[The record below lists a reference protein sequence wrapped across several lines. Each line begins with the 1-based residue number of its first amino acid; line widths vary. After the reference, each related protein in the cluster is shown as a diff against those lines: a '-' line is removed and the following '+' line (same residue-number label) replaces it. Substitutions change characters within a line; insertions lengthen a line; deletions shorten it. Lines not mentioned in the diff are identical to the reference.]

1 MSFLAISDL
10 LRAFPDPA
18 HTPIRDIRDRF
29 GVCYATASQARALA
43 IDYLEVRTLA
53 QTLDVSQAEAEEWM
67 ATRRKPSGPYGRRV
81 GYEERWWCG
90 R

>member
-1 MSFLAISDL
+1 MSFVAISDL
-10 LRAFPDPA
+10 LRVFPDPA
-18 HTPIRDIRDRF
+18 RTPIRDIRDRF

-53 QTLDVSQAEAEEWM
+53 QTLGVSQAEAEEWV
-67 ATRRKPSGPYGRRV
+67 ALRRRPMTKHGRLQ
-81 GYEERWWCG
+81 GYEERWRHG

>member
-1 MSFLAISDL
+1 MSFLSISVL
-10 LRAFPDPA
+10 LHTFPEPSR
-18 HTPIRDIRDRF
+18 TPIRDIRDRF

-53 QTLDVSQAEAEEWM
+53 QTLGVSQAEAEEWM
-67 ATRRKPSGPYGRRV
+67 ATRRKPSGPYGRRA
-81 GYEERWWCG
+81 GHEERARC